1 MPDISCTP
9 KELGESQCRA
19 VDGFAAIFFRYGVLQ
34 SSAHA
39 ASRNPAIRR
48 AIVGVPILAGLHHQ
62 YVRI

>member
-19 VDGFAAIFFRYGVLQ
+19 IDGFAAIF
-34 SSAHA
+34 SAMVYYNQVRTQH
-39 ASRNPAIRR
+39 RAIQRSG
-48 AIVGVPILAGLHHQ
+48 AIVGVPILAGPHHQ